1 MRILHVIPSVAPRY
15 GGPSYAV
22 AGYCQALARRGV
34 TAVIATTNADGDG
47 VLPVPTG
54 RAIDHQGIETWF
66 FPRHGE
72 AFKYSPML
80 ARWLR
85 ACVHEFD
92 LVHVHAVFSH
102 SSVAAGRACRVR
114 RVPYIV
120 RPLGSLDPWSLSRQ
134 AWKKRLLLSSAVGTL
149 LGRAAG
155 MHYTTEDERRLAES
169 VAGQTPGLIIP
180 LGVDDGLLSGP
191 IVPAASRQT
200 RVLALC
206 RLHPKKQL
214 ELLIQSFQEVARTPA
229 LAGWTLTIAGDGDAA
244 YAEKLRQLALK
255 GPAAS
260 RITFVPWVDGAA
272 KAQLLRESA
281 LVAAPSHQENFGL
294 GALEALAC
302 GVPVIL
308 TPGVNISSDVADA
321 EAGWLADATADGF
334 GDVLR
339 RAMTDPAERLRRS
352 VNARQFAQKYSWDA
366 AAIALEQR
374 YTDIIFA
381 AAPAT
386 ERG

>member
-1 MRILHVIPSVAPRY
+1 MRVLHVIPSVAPRY

-22 AGYCQALARRGV
+22 AGYCRALAARGV
-34 TAVIATTNADGDG
+34 EVVIATTNADGEG

-54 RAIDHQGIETWF
+54 RATDHHGIETWF

-85 ACVHEFD
+85 ASVQDFD

-114 RVPYIV
+114 RVPYIL

-149 LGRAAG
+149 ISRAAG
-155 MHYTTEDERRLAES
+155 MHYTTADEQRLAQE
-169 VAGQTPGLIIP
+169 VVGQTPGMVIP
-180 LGVDDGLLSGP
+180 LGVDDALLGL
-191 IVPAASRQT
+191 PALPSAQRQP
-200 RVLALC
+200 RLVALC

-214 ELLIQSFQEVARTPA
+214 ELLIQSFQEVVRTPG
-229 LAGWTLTIAGDGDAA
+229 LSGWTLTIAGTGEAA
-244 YAEKLRQLALK
+244 YADKLKQLAQK

-260 RITFVPWVDGAA
+260 RITLTGWVEGHA
-272 KAQLLRESA
+272 KTSLLRESA
-281 LVAAPSHQENFGL
+281 LFAAPSHQENFGL

-308 TPGVNISSDVADA
+308 TPGVNIATEVAEA
-321 EAGWLADATADGF
+321 EAGWLADATAASF
-334 GDVLR
+334 TETLR
-339 RAMTDPAERLRRS
+339 RAMVDTTERARRS
-352 VNARQFAQKYSWDA
+352 ANARRFAEGYGWDRA
-366 AAIALEQR
+366 AVALLQW

-386 ERG
+386 ETC

>member
-1 MRILHVIPSVAPRY
+1 MRVLHVIPSVAPRY

-22 AGYCQALARRGV
+22 TGYCHALVARGV
-34 TAVIATTNADGDG
+34 QPVIATTNADGEG

-54 RAIDHQGIETWF
+54 RATQYQGLDTWF

-92 LVHVHAVFSH
+92 LVHIHAVFSH

-134 AWKKRLLLSSAVGTL
+134 AWKKRLLMSSAVGTL
-149 LGRAAG
+149 LSRAAG
-155 MHYTTEDERRLAES
+155 LHYTTEDERRLAQG
-169 VAGQTPGLIIP
+169 VAGPAPSRVIP
-180 LGVDDGLLSGP
+180 LGVDSALLSAAM
-191 IVPAASRQT
+191 VPAQARQT

-214 ELLIQSFQEVARTPA
+214 ELLIQSFHEITRTPG
-229 LAGWTLTIAGDGDAA
+229 LAAWTLVIAGTGDEA
-244 YAEKLRQLALK
+244 YAERLKHLAHK

-260 RITFVPWVDGAA
+260 RITFHPWVEGDPKA
-272 KAQLLRESA
+272 KLLRESA
-281 LVAAPSHQENFGL
+281 LFAAPSHQENFGL

-308 TPGVNISSDVADA
+308 TPGVNIATDVAEA
-321 EAGWLADATADGF
+321 SAGWLADATADSF
-334 GDVLR
+334 SDVLR
-339 RAMTDPAERLRRS
+339 RAMQDQTERVRRS
-352 VNARQFAQKYSWDA
+352 ANARQFAQAFGWDRTAVALNQWYS
-366 AAIALEQR
+366 
-374 YTDIIFA
+374 DIIFA
-381 AAPAT
+381 ASPAT
-386 ERG
+386 EGC

>member
-1 MRILHVIPSVAPRY
+1 MRVLHVIPSVAPRY

-22 AGYCQALARRGV
+22 AGYCRALAARGIDP
-34 TAVIATTNADGDG
+34 VIATTNADGDG

-54 RAIDHQGIETWF
+54 RATDYQGLETWF

-92 LVHVHAVFSH
+92 LVHIHAVFSH
-102 SSVAAGRACRVR
+102 SSVAAGRACRAR

-134 AWKKRLLLSSAVGTL
+134 AWKKRLLMSSAVGTL
-149 LGRAAG
+149 LSRAAG
-155 MHYTTEDERRLAES
+155 IHYTTEDERRLAQG
-169 VAGQTPGLIIP
+169 VAGSAPSKVIP
-180 LGVDDGLLSGP
+180 LGVDDALLAAE
-191 IVPAASRQT
+191 VMPATARQT

-214 ELLIQSFQEVARTPA
+214 ELLIQSFHDVSRAPG
-229 LAGWTLTIAGDGDAA
+229 LAGWTLVIAGSGDAA
-244 YAEKLRQLALK
+244 YAEKLKQLAQK
-255 GPAAS
+255 GPAAA
-260 RITFVPWVDGAA
+260 RITFHAWVEGEA
-272 KAQLLRESA
+272 KAKLLRESA
-281 LVAAPSHQENFGL
+281 LFAAPSHQENFGL

-308 TPGVNISSDVADA
+308 TPGVNIATDVAEA
-321 EAGWLADATADGF
+321 SAGWLADATADGL

-339 RAMTDPAERLRRS
+339 RAMLDQADRVRRS
-352 VNARQFAQKYSWDA
+352 ANARQFAQAYSWDRA
-366 AAIALEQR
+366 AMALSQW
-374 YTDIIFA
+374 YSDIIFA
-381 AAPAT
+381 ASPAT
-386 ERG
+386 EGC